1 MKIGRFLATLSIGA
15 IAGMLLAPKKGS
27 ELRAELKE
35 KGKDTLNTAKEMSLE
50 DYQQLLSKTLDDIK
64 KAIDEFDVEE
74 FTDKSLVKLN
84 ELKDKIDEVVV
95 KVQESDE
102 YAQIKDSVEKVIVE
116 VNDKIND
123 VKDKINEQEFDDFS
137 ELEDEIDDIEDNLNV
152 IIDDLKD

>member
-1 MKIGRFLATLSIGA
+1 MKIGRFLATLSVGA

-35 KGKDTLNTAKEMSLE
+35 KGKDTLNNAKEMSLE
-50 DYQQLLSKTLDDIK
+50 DYQELLSKTLDDIK
-64 KAIDEFDVEE
+64 KAVDEFDVAE

-84 ELKDKIDEVVV
+84 ELKDKIDELVV